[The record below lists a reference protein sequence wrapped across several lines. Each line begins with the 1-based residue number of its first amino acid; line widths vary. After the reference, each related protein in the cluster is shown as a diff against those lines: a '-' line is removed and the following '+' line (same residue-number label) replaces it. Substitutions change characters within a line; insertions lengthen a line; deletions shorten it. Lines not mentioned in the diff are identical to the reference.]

1 MKLLRHTFHA
11 LGGPCSLC
19 LQGDADVIARG
30 VELAQAEVLR
40 IEAKYSRYRDD
51 SVLSRINASAGDARG
66 VEVDAE
72 TAALFDYAAVAHA
85 QSDGL
90 FDATSGVLRRAWDF
104 RAQRV
109 PTQAQLDALL
119 PLVGWHKIIW
129 QSPRIVLPLAGMQ
142 LDFGGFGKEYAVDR
156 VVALLRAA
164 GLAQGYVELGGDI
177 GVIGAPSDAPAWQI
191 GVRHPHEPARAI
203 AQVALSSGAIA
214 TSGDYERGFE
224 SNGRR
229 YSHLLDARSGWPVTG
244 PASVSVLAPQC
255 LIAGTAST
263 IAMLKG
269 AQAQAWLDGLG
280 LPWLAV
286 QADGTL
292 RGSVSYEVL
301 RASA

>member
-1 MKLLRHTFHA
+1 MKLQRHAFHA
-11 LGGPCSLC
+11 LGGPCSVC
-19 LQGDADVIARG
+19 LQGSSDVVARAFD
-30 VELAQAEVLR
+30 LAQAEVLR

-51 SVLSRINASAGDARG
+51 SVVSRINTSAGDAKG
-66 VEVDAE
+66 MEVDGE
-72 TAALFDYAAVAHA
+72 TAALLDYAAVAHA

-104 RAQRV
+104 RAGRV

-119 PLVGWHKIIW
+119 PLVGWHKIAW
-129 QSPRIVLPLAGMQ
+129 QSPRIILPLEGMQ

-164 GLAQGYVELGGDI
+164 GVTQGYVELGGDI

-191 GVRHPHEPARAI
+191 GVRHPREPSRAI
-203 AQVALSSGAIA
+203 AQVALPSGAIA
-214 TSGDYERGFE
+214 TSGDYERSFE
-224 SNGRR
+224 SGGRR
-229 YSHLLDARSGWPVTG
+229 YSHLLDARSGWPVSG

-286 QADGTL
+286 DADGRL
-292 RGSVSYEVL
+292 FGSLSYEAL
-301 RASA
+301 RDSA